1 MGSSM
6 EWPEEFKFHFLG
18 VCWSMIF
25 FHSIGPQSALKTET
39 LPPSSSSDDEVLA
52 FSIRAQLLPLLL
64 LSSTHFAGRIEPGP
78 NIFEA
83 RKLSRKEA
91 QEGKG
96 SDNDGRASQ
105 IPFGLGD
112 FRRILKQISEKSP
125 SSSNSE
131 WFFPRV
137 PNISTFLVLRRRQ
150 KPRSNSFA
158 LFVIS
163 YTTFLLTVEKSLL

>member
-25 FHSIGPQSALKTET
+25 FIPSVLSLLWRRKPS
-39 LPPSSSSDDEVLA
+39 LPRLHPRMMR
-52 FSIRAQLLPLLL
+52 FSHFRSEPHALL